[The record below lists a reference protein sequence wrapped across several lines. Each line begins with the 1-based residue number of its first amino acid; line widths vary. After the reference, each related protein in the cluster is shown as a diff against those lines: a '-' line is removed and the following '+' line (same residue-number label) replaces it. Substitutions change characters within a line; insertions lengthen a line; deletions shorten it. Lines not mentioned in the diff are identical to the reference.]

1 VIDEFSRQYP
11 SARFLKPDK
20 KTGNLYE
27 TNKQEICSVIRKM
40 FTNRVHKRKKAIE
53 RDLDSTISAIQ
64 EHNPPKQGYEAL
76 KKGFT
81 VYKKN

>member
-1 VIDEFSRQYP
+1 
-11 SARFLKPDK
+11 
-20 KTGNLYE
+20 
-27 TNKQEICSVIRKM
+27 M